1 MLWNHLRLCFF
12 RQLGPKLPDSSEQ
25 ISCVILS
32 SKIFQVI
39 SYQPFFDFS
48 SALFLY
54 HLCAFAI
61 LRIGSLWS
69 ELRTVSS
76 HILCRVCRIGFHLKS
91 EQLVF
96 KYGESHSGFLWF
108 LQSCADDTFW
118 EIDQR
123 VHKYFQYFVC
133 DKKKCK
139 AYSAAIKN
147 WPFTHKSPKRYDV
160 LIPYLVHQPRI
171 STRRTGQNAVSELWV
186 FVSPRS
192 NSSETRQS
200 DQHQSSSSQF
210 RLDLSISLHQQPQ
223 SHPRSRYSWHHQPS
237 KH

>member
-1 MLWNHLRLCFF
+1 MCHFEFQNPSL
-12 RQLGPKLPDSSEQ
+12 
-25 ISCVILS
+25 
-32 SKIFQVI
+32 IFPQH
-39 SYQPFFDFS
+39 F
-48 SALFLY
+48 FLY

-91 EQLVF
+91 EQPVF
-96 KYGESHSGFLWF
+96 KYCESHSGFLWF
-108 LQSCADDTFW
+108 LQSCTDDTW
-118 EIDQR
+118 ENR
-123 VHKYFQYFVC
+123 PTRPR
-133 DKKKCK
+133 DKKHRAKLILQLSK
-139 AYSAAIKN
+139 IDLLLTN
-147 WPFTHKSPKRYDV
+147 PPKGMTF

-171 STRRTGQNAVSELWV
+171 STRIRTGQNAVSELWV

-237 KH
+237 KHRPAKTMKV